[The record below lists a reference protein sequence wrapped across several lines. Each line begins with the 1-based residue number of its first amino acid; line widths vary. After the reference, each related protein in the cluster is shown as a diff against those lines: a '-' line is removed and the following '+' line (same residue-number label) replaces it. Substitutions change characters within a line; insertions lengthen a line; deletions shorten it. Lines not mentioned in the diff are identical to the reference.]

1 MLHIF
6 HRSSDE
12 DYGESSEEDDDDD
25 EEEEEEEEEPLLDYK
40 SFQKT
45 NKKEAD
51 FWSHEAVD
59 DVVKATTTTTT
70 CGEEVRGEGVD
81 CSAVPSGDNLPQYDD
96 SRPEPVCLCL
106 THTVFFKVPPG
117 ISQNYGTLRASERP
131 SQPFP
136 ASGSLWG
143 HPALGLRAFGEKT
156 NKKEAD
162 FWIHEAVDDVVKKY
176 EAKELTAARAGEE
189 LLARPV
195 CEWRA
200 KNSVTAIAATIRRL
214 QHHADPEVA
223 ATI

>member
-59 DVVKATTTTTT
+59 DVVK
-70 CGEEVRGEGVD
+70 
-81 CSAVPSGDNLPQYDD
+81 
-96 SRPEPVCLCL
+96 
-106 THTVFFKVPPG
+106 
-117 ISQNYGTLRASERP
+117 
-131 SQPFP
+131 
-136 ASGSLWG
+136 
-143 HPALGLRAFGEKT
+143 
-156 NKKEAD
+156 
-162 FWIHEAVDDVVKKY
+162 KY

-214 QHHADPEVA
+214 RGTVGRQPA
-223 ATI
+223 AVCLLG